1 MWRRVYRA
9 LEHRQAKT
17 RCEKV
22 PTGFPEEMD
31 KFGQTFADM
40 QSKRHLADY
49 DPDHPFKKSEV
60 IADINDVRTAIDG
73 FLATPANVRRD
84 FAIHVLMKMR
94 TDA

>member
-1 MWRRVYRA
+1 MD
-9 LEHRQAKT
+9 HGQAKK
-17 RCEKV
+17 RCKNV
-22 PTGFPEEMD
+22 PTDFPEDVVE
-31 KFGQTFADM
+31 FGRTFADM

-60 IADINDVRTAIDG
+60 IADIDEARTAIDG